1 MSSRLAVPC
10 CLAVLEIAWLTPWFY
25 LIGASATGTPLL
37 PPWATFLL
45 LVAAAGLTARF
56 ANQEEPS
63 APARIAQVALGLVA
77 AIAASRL
84 APGAA
89 GGWPSSLVTAAVAIP
104 TRGLSLPLLAL
115 LGAACLWQQGML
127 LARSRVGDRGVALR
141 VGVGVAGLAGAA
153 LVSRSSAPA
162 LEQTVL
168 PLALITFLLAALL
181 ASTLADLEAV
191 RAGSQDRQ
199 ARALS
204 RSWLGLVAATA
215 CGLVA
220 IGLAVAGLA
229 ERQGLHAIRF
239 VAGLLLPVVDVLG
252 LAIAIPFAFAA
263 DLLFR
268 LIQLFRGG
276 QQAPAKPQPDK
287 SPLAH
292 LQQSGTP
299 TLPPEWLTHVIGIV
313 AALLVLL
320 VVIGLLWVAL
330 RRFRGPL
337 PEAEVLEER
346 RSVWS
351 WADLM
356 APFRRRGP
364 VSVASSAEGPVDAVR
379 AAYRQFLALAA
390 RAGHARQRAETPLE
404 YHRRLDA
411 EFPIDGGASAE
422 LTGRYHTVRYG
433 PSGATEA
440 DAAAASA
447 ALARWR
453 RGLPADGAEAGE
465 RSP

>member
-10 CLAVLEIAWLTPWFY
+10 CLAVLEIAWLTPWSY
-25 LIGASATGTPLL
+25 LIGSTTTGTPLL
-37 PPWATFLL
+37 PPWAMFLL

-56 ANQEEPS
+56 ADQEEL
-63 APARIAQVALGLVA
+63 PARVRTVQVAVGVVV

-89 GGWPSSLVTAAVAIP
+89 AGWPAPVLTAAVAIP
-104 TRGLSLPLLAL
+104 THGLSLPLLAL
-115 LGAACLWQQGML
+115 LGAAGLWQQGML
-127 LARSRVGDRGVALR
+127 LGRGRAGDRGVGLR

-168 PLALITFLLAALL
+168 PLAVIAFLLAALL

-215 CGLVA
+215 CGLLV

-229 ERQGLHAIRF
+229 ERQGLHVLQL

-252 LAIAIPFAFAA
+252 LIIAIPFAFAA

-276 QQAPAKPQPDK
+276 QQAPTKPQPVK

-292 LQQSGTP
+292 LQQSGTTP
-299 TLPPEWLTHVIGIV
+299 PPEWLTHVIGIV
-313 AALLVLL
+313 AASLVLL
-320 VVIGLLWVAL
+320 VVIALLSVAL
-330 RRFRGPL
+330 SRFRRLP

-351 WADLM
+351 WTDLM
-356 APFRRRGP
+356 APFRRPRP
-364 VSVASSAEGPVDAVR
+364 ISVVSPAEGPVDAVR

-390 RAGHARQRAETPLE
+390 QAGHARQRAETPLE
-404 YHRRLDA
+404 YRRRLDA
-411 EFPIDGGASAE
+411 EFPVDGAASAE
-422 LTGRYHTVRYG
+422 LTARYHTVRYG
-433 PSGATEA
+433 PSGATEE
-440 DAAAASA
+440 DATAAEA
-447 ALARWR
+447 AFARWR
-453 RGLPADGAEAGE
+453 QGLPANGAPGVKGG
-465 RSP
+465 SP